1 MLQTWSKSVIV
12 IETDKCNF
20 NNFVVINFSTR
31 RKKTG
36 PFMQQCK
43 KYDHF
48 GKFDILPGKSHML
61 ANTEY
66 FARG

>member
-1 MLQTWSKSVIV
+1 MHQEKT
-12 IETDKCNF
+12 
-20 NNFVVINFSTR
+20 
-31 RKKTG
+31 TG

-61 ANTEY
+61 VNTEY